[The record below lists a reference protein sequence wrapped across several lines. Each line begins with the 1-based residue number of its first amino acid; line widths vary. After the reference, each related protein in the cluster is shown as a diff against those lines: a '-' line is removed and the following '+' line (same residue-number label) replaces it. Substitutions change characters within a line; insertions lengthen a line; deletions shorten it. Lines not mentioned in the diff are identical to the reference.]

1 MMINDLVLQKQK
13 PTIFDKGLNL
23 AESFFD
29 CQKHLIVEKGYY
41 VPVVGDIYYGGIGIS
56 MKLADTDYY
65 STQAMVKW
73 QYFLDNLIMRKED
86 VVLAKAEIMKCQFI
100 LSPSIKGYLNCLRT
114 YLASGY
120 PHKPTF
126 KEVKNFTFLMKHRA
140 FKKYEKYW
148 LLWAPI
154 KVLYRL

>member
-1 MMINDLVLQKQK
+1 MIVNDKVLQKQK
-13 PTIFDKGLNL
+13 PTIFGKGLNL
-23 AESFFD
+23 AESYFD
-29 CQKHLIVEKGYY
+29 CQKHLNTEKGYY
-41 VPVVGDIYYGGIGIS
+41 VPVVGNIYYGGIGIS

-154 KVLYRL
+154 KLLYRL